1 MEKIHI
7 ISDIH
12 LGSPV
17 CRVEKVL
24 EVLDIPCDKLIING
38 DLFDSFNL
46 KRFNSEHWQVLSKIR
61 KLSKKIPVIFCKGN
75 HDGNIEV
82 ISTLIGVDFVY
93 EYEMLWNNKK
103 IFICHGDRFD
113 GWASKQFLSE
123 FFTGLYYFIQ
133 RVDGKTRQFSTWLKL
148 KSKQIL
154 KTHEKLE
161 SRAIK
166 FARNNGYDAILVGH
180 SHLEARIEQEGVLY
194 VNSGS
199 FTEHPSHY
207 IEINADEIVLREI

>member
-82 ISTLIGVDFVY
+82 ISALIGVDFVY
-93 EYEMLWNNKK
+93 
-103 IFICHGDRFD
+103 